1 MALIGNALPRRCGIA
16 TFTTDLHQ
24 AIAALRRDLDVVT
37 VAMTDHGCSYDYPPD
52 VLMEIGDQTIGDY
65 ARAADMLNYSAV
77 DVVSLQHEFGIFGGE
92 AGAHVMQLLER
103 LTMPIVTT
111 LHTVLD
117 APSPAER
124 QVLDRILARSTRVV
138 VMAEKGREL
147 LHDNH
152 LVPDGKIEVIPHGI
166 HDFPFVEPD
175 EAKATFGFA
184 GRPVI
189 LTFGLL
195 SPNKGIEIVI
205 DAMPAI
211 LRRCPAAVYVVL
223 GATHPNLVR
232 ERGETYR
239 RGLAAR
245 AQALGIAD
253 HVVFLDGFVD
263 KATLLDAIS
272 MCDVYVTPY
281 LDEAQMTSGT
291 LAYSFGLGK
300 AVVSTPYWHA
310 KELLAGGRGVLV
322 PFADPDATA
331 RAIGQL
337 LLDGGRRRSMSRRA
351 YASSRSTIWQRVAQ
365 RYVDVFEDARS
376 GACQA
381 RC

>member
-1 MALIGNALPRRCGIA
+1 
-16 TFTTDLHQ
+16 
-24 AIAALRRDLDVVT
+24 
-37 VAMTDHGCSYDYPPD
+37 MTDHGCSYDYPPD
-52 VLMEIGDQTIGDY
+52 VLMEIGDETIEDY
-65 ARAADMLNYSAV
+65 ARAADVLNAGAV
-77 DVVSLQHEFGIFGGE
+77 DVVSLQHEFGIFGGP
-92 AGAHVMQLLER
+92 AGEHVMQLLTR
-103 LTMPIVTT
+103 LNMPIVTT
-111 LHTVLD
+111 LHTVLA

-124 QVLDRILARSTRVV
+124 DVLDRIVALSTRVV

-147 LHDNH
+147 LHDIH
-152 LVPDGKIEVIPHGI
+152 LVPAGKIEVIPHGI

-195 SPNKGIEIVI
+195 SPNKGIEVVI
-205 DAMPAI
+205 DAMPEI
-211 LRRCPAAVYVVL
+211 LRRCPTVAYVVL

-232 ERGETYR
+232 DQGETYR

-245 AQALGIAD
+245 ARALGVAD

-310 KELLAGGRGVLV
+310 KELLADGRGILV
-322 PFADPDATA
+322 PFSDAGATA
-331 RAIGQL
+331 KAIGQL
-337 LLDGGRRRSMSRRA
+337 LIDRRRRQSMSRRA
-351 YASSRSTIWQRVAQ
+351 YASSRSMTWPRVAR
-365 RYVDVFEDARS
+365 RYLDVFEDAQS
-376 GACQA
+376 DACQA
-381 RC
+381 RW